1 MNKIIMTGAV
11 LASLTLAG
19 CGEMPDMRGRMPFM
33 GGGGVS
39 GPISAGPTDMAP
51 ASSNAEQACMAAGSD
66 AGFTVQG
73 VVGTHEVTGA
83 DGMAV
88 SRDVMLNVTRSG
100 QSLQVRCSYAYDTA
114 SARIMTL

>member
-1 MNKIIMTGAV
+1 MNKIITTGAV
-11 LASLTLAG
+11 LAGLTLAG
-19 CGEMPDMRGRMPFM
+19 CGEMPDMRGRMPHL
-33 GGGGVS
+33 GGGGMS
-39 GPISAGPTDMAP
+39 EPISAGPTTMAP
-51 ASSNAEQACMAAGSD
+51 ASSNAEQACMAAGSN
-66 AGFTVQG
+66 AGFNVQG

-88 SRDVMLNVTRSG
+88 SRDVMLDVDRSG